1 MLGAMSEFIT
11 HKKPHV
17 EPVDIGGIP
26 WFTLMVG
33 MWSAFFTL
41 LLAAPDALEEIWAWL
56 TGLSLAAEI
65 AMWILILPWAL
76 ALAVW
81 QSSWDDWQRLLVL
94 ALLGAAW
101 TGISVPRVKKR

>member
-1 MLGAMSEFIT
+1 MSEFIT
-11 HKKPHV
+11 HKRPEV
-17 EPVDIGGIP
+17 QSVDIGGVP

-41 LLAAPDALEEIWAWL
+41 LLAAPDTLQEIWDWL
-56 TGLSLAAEI
+56 TGLSLVAEVV
-65 AMWILILPWAL
+65 MWILILPWAL

-81 QSSWDDWQRLLVL
+81 QSSWGDWQRLLVM

-101 TGISVPRVKKR
+101 TGISVPRAKHSH